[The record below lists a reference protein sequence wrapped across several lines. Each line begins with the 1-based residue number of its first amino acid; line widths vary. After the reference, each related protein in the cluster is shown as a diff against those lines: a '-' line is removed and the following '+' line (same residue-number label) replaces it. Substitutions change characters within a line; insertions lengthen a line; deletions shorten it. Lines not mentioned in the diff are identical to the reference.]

1 MTLFPPKPVHVFVC
15 IIDYYTNSICNIY
28 TAKIE
33 AQQQIKKKKK
43 FILILWNQKI
53 SWWLYFRGVRGY
65 LSSTIEHPPRIN
77 KLGF

>member
-33 AQQQIKKKKK
+33 AQQQIKKKKIHPNTVESK
-43 FILILWNQKI
+43 DFVVALFSWSSWVPLIHN
-53 SWWLYFRGVRGY
+53 
-65 LSSTIEHPPRIN
+65 
-77 KLGF
+77 